1 MVMKHQLSMQQQ
13 LQMQHQSHAVHAQ
26 RLSSPQGPSM
36 QKRLMHH
43 NQRMTQLL
51 PHVLCVPGAPQSQWL
66 TQHLHQRWSN
76 PSSFHLPLS

>member
-1 MVMKHQLSMQQQ
+1 MLMKQPPSMQQQ

-26 RLSSPQGPSM
+26 RLSSPQGLSM

-66 TQHLHQRWSN
+66 TQRPHQPWSN
-76 PSSFHLPLS
+76 LPRFHLPLS

>member
-1 MVMKHQLSMQQQ
+1 
-13 LQMQHQSHAVHAQ
+13 
-26 RLSSPQGPSM
+26 M

-66 TQHLHQRWSN
+66 TQHLLQRWSN

>member
-1 MVMKHQLSMQQQ
+1 MVMKQPLSMR
-13 LQMQHQSHAVHAQ
+13 LHQSRGVHAQ

-51 PHVLCVPGAPQSQWL
+51 PHVLCEHGAPQSQWL
-66 TQHLHQRWSN
+66 TQHLLQRWSN
-76 PSSFHLPLS
+76 PSWFHLSLS

>member
-1 MVMKHQLSMQQQ
+1 MVMKQPPSMRQLPMR
-13 LQMQHQSHAVHAQ
+13 LHQSRGVHAQ

-51 PHVLCVPGAPQSQWL
+51 PHVLCERGAPQSRLL
-66 TQHLHQRWSN
+66 TQRPHQ
-76 PSSFHLPLS
+76 PSSNLPRFHLSLS